1 MASYRETL
9 ERIMKGDFDDA
20 SDEER
25 NAAVRDVVNACSIAG
40 AAVAVQPIP
49 LVDVAL
55 LSPIQITMVQG
66 IARIYGHSLDKKAVI
81 EILSTFG
88 ASLVAQSAIMAAAK
102 LIPFL
107 GWAVSASMAYALTFA
122 VGEVSDHYFKN
133 GRGVSSSELKDMFS
147 RVYEQKKAEKQ
158 ASAKKNTTLKD
169 KLQQLNEAY
178 ENELLTEEEYERK
191 KEKLLED
198 F

>member
-1 MASYRETL
+1 MASYRATL
-9 ERIMKGDFDDA
+9 KRIMDGGFDDA
-20 SDEER
+20 DEAER
-25 NAAVRDVVNACSIAG
+25 SEAVRDVINACSIAG
-40 AAVAVQPIP
+40 AAVAIQPIP

-55 LSPIQITMVQG
+55 LSPIQIAMVQG

-102 LIPFL
+102 LVPFL
-107 GWAVSASMAYALTFA
+107 GWAISASMAYALTYA

-133 GRGVSSSELKDMFS
+133 GRGVSSDELKSMFN

-158 ASAKKNTTLKD
+158 AANKSNATLKD
-169 KLQQLNEAY
+169 KLEQLNDAY
-178 ENELLTEEEYERK
+178 KNELLTEEEYAAK